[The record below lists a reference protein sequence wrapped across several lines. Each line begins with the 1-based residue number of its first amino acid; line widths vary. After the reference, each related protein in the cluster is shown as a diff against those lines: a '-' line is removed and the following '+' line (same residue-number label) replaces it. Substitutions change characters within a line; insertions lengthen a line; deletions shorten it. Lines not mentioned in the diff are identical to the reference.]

1 MEDKAVDPAGIT
13 PRQGSFA
20 QIAGLKSKDDLPAV
34 IASLQQGTAS
44 DGFLFTF
51 GAAQDLA
58 DASRVIA
65 DANRGGLG
73 LPDRDYYFRTDAKS
87 KALRTQYV
95 THIQNMFELLGEPAS
110 SAGVDR
116 KSVVEGKGWSVSL
129 NSGGR
134 RLIKKK

>member
-1 MEDKAVDPAGIT
+1 MDDKAVEQAGIT
-13 PRQGSFA
+13 PLQGSFA

-73 LPDRDYYFRTDAKS
+73 LPARDYYLRTDAKS
-87 KALRTQYV
+87 TALPQQSV
-95 THIQNMFELLGEPAS
+95 NQ
-110 SAGVDR
+110 R
-116 KSVVEGKGWSVSL
+116 KNGGW
-129 NSGGR
+129 G
-134 RLIKKK
+134 

>member
-1 MEDKAVDPAGIT
+1 MRISDWISDVCSSDLAGIT
-13 PRQGSFA
+13 PLQGSFA

-73 LPDRDYYFRTDAKS
+73 LPDRDSSFRTDPKS
-87 KALRTQYV
+87 KALRPHYV
-95 THIQNMFELLGEPAS
+95 TPLHTLFVLFAVPAPS
-110 SAGVDR
+110 PGVHPATP
-116 KSVVEGKGWSVSL
+116 
-129 NSGGR
+129 
-134 RLIKKK
+134 

>member
-1 MEDKAVDPAGIT
+1 MDDKAVEQAGIT
-13 PRQGSFA
+13 PLQGSFA

-73 LPDRDYYFRTDAKS
+73 LPDRDYYFR
-87 KALRTQYV
+87 
-95 THIQNMFELLGEPAS
+95 
-110 SAGVDR
+110 SAERRV
-116 KSVVEGKGWSVSL
+116 GKECVSTCR
-129 NSGGR
+129 S
-134 RLIKKK
+134 RLSPYH

>member
-1 MEDKAVDPAGIT
+1 MDDKAVEQAGIT
-13 PRQGSFA
+13 PLQGSFA

-65 DANRGGLG
+65 AATRGCLG
-73 LPDRDYYFRTDAKS
+73 LPATGSASCRDS
-87 KALRTQYV
+87 V
-95 THIQNMFELLGEPAS
+95 CTHVYTS
-110 SAGVDR
+110 GVA
-116 KSVVEGKGWSVSL
+116 VSL
-129 NSGGR
+129 KYNKQTQPSNH
-134 RLIKKK
+134 